1 MSDCCASG
9 FVDLGHDRSNTL
21 FGSFWQNV
29 LVRYTIGWYTIY
41 MYSVYCPLNT
51 EQHVNGFPE
60 CNFIFPIAPQRNEV
74 PAVFTLLPLQNA
86 HVHPLRRI
94 FYANANAMIVVNH
107 NKQKDQSRN
116 AIVNKKNIRRFSS
129 MRSISRGQDILF
141 QYSYSWVNAEH
152 LPPHRAY
159 IRE

>member
-1 MSDCCASG
+1 MT
-9 FVDLGHDRSNTL
+9 VLTL
-21 FGSFWQNV
+21 C
-29 LVRYTIGWYTIY
+29 LVRSGKTCSCDIRSDDIQYTCTRTVCIARWT
-41 MYSVYCPLNT
+41 
-51 EQHVNGFPE
+51 QHVNGFPE
-60 CNFIFPIAPQRNEV
+60 CNFIFPIAPQSNEM